1 MDTIFI
7 SELKLD
13 VLIGIYA
20 WEHEVPQTIQLDLEL
35 AIDASRCAHT
45 GRIAD
50 TVDYAKVVGRIAD
63 TVAGRH
69 FTLIEK
75 LAEEIAGVILGEFGT
90 SWVRVSIAKLAPL
103 QGVKKLG
110 VTIERGSRNERP
122 GKRKG

>member
-13 VLIGIYA
+13 ALIGIYA
-20 WEHEVPQTIQLDLEL
+20 WEHEVPQTLQLDLEL
-35 AIDASRCAHT
+35 AVDASRCARS

-50 TVDYAKVVGRIAD
+50 TVDYAKVVARIGE

-75 LAEEIAGVILGEFGT
+75 LAEELAAVILREFDT
-90 SWVRVSIAKLAPL
+90 PWVRVSIAKLAPL
-103 QGVKKLG
+103 RGVRKLG
-110 VTIERGSRNERP
+110 VVIERGTRTP
-122 GKRKG
+122 T

>member
-7 SELKLD
+7 SELRLD

-20 WEHEVPQTIQLDLEL
+20 WEHEVPQTIQLDIEL
-35 AIDASRCAHT
+35 AVDAGRCARS

-50 TVDYAKVVGRIAD
+50 TVDYAKVVARIGE

-75 LAEEIAGVILGEFGT
+75 LAEELAGMILNEFAT
-90 SWVRVSIAKLAPL
+90 PWVRVSIAKLAPL
-103 QGVKKLG
+103 KGVRKLG
-110 VTIERGSRNERP
+110 LTIERGSRL
-122 GKRKG
+122 